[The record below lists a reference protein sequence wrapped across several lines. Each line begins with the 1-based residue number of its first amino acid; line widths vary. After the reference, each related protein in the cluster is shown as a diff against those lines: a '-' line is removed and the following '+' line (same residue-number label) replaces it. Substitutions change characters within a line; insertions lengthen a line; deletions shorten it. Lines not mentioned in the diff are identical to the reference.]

1 MASTSA
7 GGASR
12 SRTPAPEQYEPKN
25 ILITG
30 AAGFIASHVAN
41 RLVRNHPS
49 YRVLALDK
57 LDYCASLNN
66 LAPALASPN
75 FRFVRGDI
83 ASADL
88 VLHLLL
94 GERIDTVM
102 HFAAQTHVDNSF
114 GNSLEFTKNNIIGTH
129 VLLEACRRAGPGA
142 VRRFVHVSTD
152 EVYGETDKDAAVGNH
167 EASQL
172 LPTNPYSATKAAS
185 EMLVMA
191 YARSYGLPAITTRG
205 NNVYG
210 PQQFPEKL
218 VPKFILLAMRGGPLP
233 VHGDG
238 SHVRS
243 YLYCEDVAEAFD
255 VVLHRGEV
263 GSVYNIGTTKERRV
277 VDVLR
282 HICGMFGLN
291 PAEAIRTVSDRPFND
306 HRYFIDDQKLKALGW
321 SERTQW
327 EEGIKKTADW
337 YIKHGK
343 DWWGDL
349 SGALLPHPSM
359 LTPQQNLDSA
369 SMANFF

>member
-7 GGASR
+7 A
-12 SRTPAPEQYEPKN
+12 PAPEKYVPKN
-25 ILITG
+25 ILITV

-41 RLVRNHPS
+41 RLVRDHPS

-66 LAPALASPN
+66 LSPALASPN
-75 FRFVRGDI
+75 IRFVRGDV

-114 GNSLEFTKNNIIGTH
+114 GNSLEFTKNNVIGTH

-172 LPTNPYSATKAAS
+172 LPTNPYSATKAAA

-238 SHVRS
+238 SHARS

-255 VVLHRGEV
+255 VVLHRGEI
-263 GSVYNIGTTKERRV
+263 GSVYNIGTTRERRV
-277 VDVLR
+277 IDVAR

-291 PAEAIRTVSDRPFND
+291 PGEAIRTVSDRPFND
-306 HRYFIDDQKLKALGW
+306 HIYFIDDQKLKALGW
-321 SERTQW
+321 SERTPW
-327 EEGIKKTADW
+327 EVGIKMTVDW
-337 YIKHGK
+337 YIKHGN
-343 DWWGDL
+343 DWWGDV
-349 SGALLPHPSM
+349 SSALLPHPRM
-359 LTPQQNLDSA
+359 LTPQQSFDSA
-369 SMANFF
+369 SMTNFDFI

>member
-1 MASTSA
+1 MASSS
-7 GGASR
+7 GAE
-12 SRTPAPEQYEPKN
+12 TPAVEAAAEYVPKN

-41 RLVRNHPS
+41 RLVRDYPW
-49 YRVLALDK
+49 YRILALDK

-75 FRFVRGDI
+75 FRFVRADV

-88 VLHLLL
+88 VLHLLN

-114 GNSLEFTKNNIIGTH
+114 EFTKNNVLGTH

-172 LPTNPYSATKAAS
+172 LPSNPYSASKAAA

-191 YARSYGLPAITTRG
+191 YARSHGLPAITTRG

-210 PQQFPEKL
+210 PHQFPEKL

-263 GSVYNIGTTKERRV
+263 GSVYNIGTTRERRV
-277 VDVLR
+277 VDVAR
-282 HICGMFGLN
+282 HICGLFGLN
-291 PAEAIRTVSDRPFND
+291 PGEAIRTVSDRPFND

-321 SERTQW
+321 SERTSW

-337 YIKHGK
+337 YVKHGA
-343 DWWGDL
+343 DWWGAV
-349 SGALLPHPSM
+349 SAALLPHPRM
-359 LTPQQNLDSA
+359 LTPQQNFDST
-369 SMANFF
+369 SMTNFDFN